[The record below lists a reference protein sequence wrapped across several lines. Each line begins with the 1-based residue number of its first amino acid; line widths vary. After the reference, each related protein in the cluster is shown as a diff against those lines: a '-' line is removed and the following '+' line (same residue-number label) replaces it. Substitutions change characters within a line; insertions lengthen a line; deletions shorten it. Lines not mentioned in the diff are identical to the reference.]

1 MQLTDADKV
10 YEAFFTGCALAGPEG
25 CSIASAGQTPLDVNN
40 NIQQLLQAA
49 HDATRAN
56 SSVPVTSG
64 QIRSTLDRSLY
75 TAPIDAEADCA
86 VGTALLRAPIMYNPT
101 TWQPFVDT
109 TWPQLVQEVHDES
122 GGSTTRRRQCVQTIL
137 FCSPNN
143 SRNLCSES
151 VLF

>member
-40 NIQQLLQAA
+40 NMQQLLQAA

-64 QIRSTLDRSLY
+64 QIRSRSNWSLC
-75 TAPIDAEADCA
+75 AGPSNAEADGTMDSA
-86 VGTALLRAPIMYNPT
+86 VTGPHHVQSRDMAAIRQHYVAATRAR
-101 TWQPFVDT
+101 
-109 TWPQLVQEVHDES
+109 S
-122 GGSTTRRRQCVQTIL
+122 AR
-137 FCSPNN
+137 
-143 SRNLCSES
+143 
-151 VLF
+151 